1 MSKRNKLFLFGGIVA
16 ALVGVVVIS
25 AAARRGGRAIN
36 VRLEAVGKRPLVAT
50 VTASGKITPKKAVDI
65 SADITGR
72 IVSIPVKEGQR
83 VTQGTLLLRIDPS
96 EYEARVAQAQATMSS
111 AAASAL
117 QAGANRDQAKRALDR
132 AKALKQSAPN
142 LVSDEQLE
150 QAQTQYDVAQA
161 LANSAEHQVAQ
172 ADAGLRQAKDLL
184 SKTVLRSP
192 IDGEVTRV
200 AVEEGEV
207 AVPGT
212 FSRETG
218 LLMTVSDLSVILVK
232 VQVDE
237 TDVVRL
243 HLGDSAD
250 VTIDAFPDTSFS
262 GRVTKVSQSAVL
274 AAAAA
279 AASGTSDRAV
289 DYDVE
294 VTLDRPPRDIRPDLS
309 GTAKIITATRDSAL
323 TIPIIALTVREH
335 TPISTE
341 TAPKDT
347 TKGKKDTEGVFL
359 VQNGTAQFRPVTV
372 GIAGEEYFEVLDGLR
387 GGDTI
392 VAGPYQTIRDLKDS
406 SRVKAIKGGPNGKE
420 AKP

>member
-1 MSKRNKLFLFGGIVA
+1 MSRRNKLFLSLGLVA
-16 ALVGVVVIS
+16 VLAGAVAMSV
-25 AAARRGGRAIN
+25 AARRERAVE
-36 VRLEAVGKRPLVAT
+36 VRLEAVTRRPLVAT
-50 VTASGKITPKKAVDI
+50 VTASGRIVPKSAVDI

-83 VTQGTLLLRIDPS
+83 VSKGTLLLRIDPS
-96 EYEARVAQAQATMSS
+96 QYEAAVARARAQLSS
-111 AAASAL
+111 AEASAL
-117 QAGANRDQAKRALDR
+117 QARANRDQAKRALDR
-132 AKALKQSAPN
+132 ARALKQTAPN
-142 LVSDEQLE
+142 LISDEQLE
-150 QAQTQYDVAQA
+150 QAETQYQVAEA
-161 LANSAEHQVAQ
+161 VATSAEHQVAQ
-172 ADAGLRQAKDLL
+172 ARAALREAQDQLA
-184 SKTVLRSP
+184 KTVLRSP
-192 IDGEVTRV
+192 IDGYVTRV

-262 GRVTKVSQSAVL
+262 GRVTKISHSAIRQAGT
-274 AAAAA
+274 AATGSTAE
-279 AASGTSDRAV
+279 RAV

-294 VTLDRPPRDIRPDLS
+294 VTLDRPPPDIRPDLS
-309 GTAKIITATRDSAL
+309 ATAKIVTATRDSAL
-323 TIPIIALTVREH
+323 SIPIIALTVREH

-341 TAPKDT
+341 TAPRDT
-347 TKGKKDTEGVFL
+347 SRAKKETEGVF
-359 VQNGTAQFRPVTV
+359 VVERGVAQFRPVKV
-372 GIAGEEYFEVLDGLR
+372 GIAGEEYFEVLEGLR
-387 GGDTI
+387 AGDTI

-406 SRVKAIKGGPNGKE
+406 SRVRPMKAASPRSRT
-420 AKP
+420 P

>member
-1 MSKRNKLFLFGGIVA
+1 MSKRNKLFLFGGVVV

-25 AAARRGGRAIN
+25 AAARRGGRAAS
-36 VRLEAVGKRPLVAT
+36 VRLEAVSKRPLVAT

-72 IVSIPVKEGQR
+72 IIEIPVKEGQR
-83 VTQGTLLLRIDPS
+83 VTRGTLLLRIDPS

-111 AAASAL
+111 AQAAGL

-161 LANSAEHQVAQ
+161 LATSAEHQVSQ
-172 ADAGLRQAKDLL
+172 AEAGLRQAKDLL

-218 LLMTVSDLSVILVK
+218 LLMTVSDLSVILLK

-243 HLGDSAD
+243 HLGDSSD
-250 VTIDAFPDTSFS
+250 VTIDAFQDTSFS

-279 AASGTSDRAV
+279 ASGTTDRAV

-294 VTLDRPPRDIRPDLS
+294 ITLDRPPRDIRPDLS
-309 GTAKIITATRDSAL
+309 GTAKIVTATRDSAL

-359 VQNGTAQFRPVTV
+359 VQDGLAQFRPVTV

-387 GGDTI
+387 TGDTI
-392 VAGPYQTIRDLKDS
+392 VAGPYQTVRDLKDS
-406 SRVKAIKGGPNGKE
+406 SRVKAIKGGPNAKE
-420 AKP
+420 SKP